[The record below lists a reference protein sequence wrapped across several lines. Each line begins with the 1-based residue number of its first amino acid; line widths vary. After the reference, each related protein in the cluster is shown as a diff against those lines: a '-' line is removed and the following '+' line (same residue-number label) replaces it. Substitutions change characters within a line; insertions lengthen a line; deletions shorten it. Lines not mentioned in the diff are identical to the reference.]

1 MLNALRKSIWSSKK
15 KFGETLVP
23 LFLDKGFSRNSVS
36 DFIPGNTHGY
46 HFSDKD
52 SWEKFSS
59 GYFHVDMLG
68 NGKLYDMNYR
78 KRPIITGF
86 VTDETKKEV
95 LRKIKDSGL
104 KLKFLCLEQHVDE
117 NGVAF
122 PSIRLEW
129 FEGKK
134 EINLLD
140 FLSGKS
146 CNELGITTVT
156 LCSPDDNKTRGIRL
170 SLCED
175 GTKIYEVAHDS
186 YEMTVNWEV
195 EGKECKIK
203 VLIHSDKPVEF
214 IERNGITEEQL
225 QANTEVILGPQ
236 GKAKPLYE
244 ALASQLQQESSEEVK
259 LLSEGANKVEDF
271 IAKSPEARFALK
283 ELGSQVQQEKYPE
296 KELEQ
301 LGGSWG
307 RLLPH
312 MPDPTKWDISEV
324 VDQLGGPST
333 DLREVKNTLLLKKGL
348 ISEKTLNQLG

>member
-1 MLNALRKSIWSSKK
+1 M
-15 KFGETLVP
+15 T
-23 LFLDKGFSRNSVS
+23 
-36 DFIPGNTHGY
+36 
-46 HFSDKD
+46 
-52 SWEKFSS
+52 
-59 GYFHVDMLG
+59 
-68 NGKLYDMNYR
+68 
-78 KRPIITGF
+78 IT
-86 VTDETKKEV
+86 
-95 LRKIKDSGL
+95 
-104 KLKFLCLEQHVDE
+104 
-117 NGVAF
+117 
-122 PSIRLEW
+122 
-129 FEGKK
+129 
-134 EINLLD
+134 
-140 FLSGKS
+140 
-146 CNELGITTVT
+146 
-156 LCSPDDNKTRGIRL
+156 
-170 SLCED
+170 
-175 GTKIYEVAHDS
+175 
-186 YEMTVNWEV
+186 WEV

-214 IERNGITEEQL
+214 IERNGVTEEQL

-236 GKAKPLYE
+236 SKAKPLYE

-283 ELGSQVQQEKYPE
+283 ELGSQVQQSE

-307 RLLPH
+307 RLLPN